1 LSSIKPIPQEDLH
14 KFVNIVADAYPA
26 MDLASEEEGIRVHD
40 QLEKIYDDER
50 RRLVGLYRSEKLL
63 GGMILLD
70 FEMQVHSSKIETG
83 GVGLVAVH
91 LLHKKEKV
99 AKELIEFFLRDYRE
113 RGAMLTSLYPFRP
126 DFYKK
131 MGFGYGPKIAQYKV
145 LPSALPR
152 GASKKNVEFVEA
164 DSVDELLECYNRYS
178 QVTHG
183 MIHRR
188 VSDLERA
195 LFRPGRKAIAFRRND
210 LIDGYLVYSFKKG
223 ETFIE
228 NDIHIQELVYNSPE
242 ALSEILFFLHTQL
255 DQVRRVVIATH
266 DNNFHHLLS
275 DPRNDSGNLI
285 PHVSHETNS
294 EGVGLMYRVINGSGI
309 FEQLGSHD
317 FGKQSCSVRFQITD
331 GLLSENSGSFVV
343 TFTGGRAKLT
353 PKKAAEVSVSMD
365 ISDFSS
371 LFMGTA
377 RFRKLYHY
385 KKADI
390 SDPSYVA
397 ILDKLFR
404 VDQQP
409 VCMTHF

>member
-1 LSSIKPIPQEDLH
+1 LSSIKSIPKEDLH
-14 KFVNIVADAYPA
+14 TFVNIVADAYPA
-26 MDLASEEEGIRVHD
+26 MELASEEERVRAHD
-40 QLEKIYDDER
+40 QLEKIYDDEC

-63 GGMILLD
+63 GGMILHD
-70 FEMQVHSSKIETG
+70 FEMQVYSSKIDTG

-99 AKELIEFFLRDYRE
+99 AKELIEFYLRDYRE
-113 RGAMLTSLYPFRP
+113 RGATLTSLYPFRP

-152 GASKKNVEFVEA
+152 GVSKKNVEIVEA
-164 DSVDELLECYNRYS
+164 DSVNELLECYNRFS

-195 LFRPGRKAIAFRRND
+195 LFRPGRKAIAFRRSD
-210 LIDGYLVYSFKKG
+210 LIDGYLVYSFEKG

-255 DQVRRVVIATH
+255 DQIRRVVIATH
-266 DNNFHHLLS
+266 DDNFHHLLS

-285 PHVSHETNS
+285 PHVSHETNT
-294 EGVGLMYRVINGSGI
+294 EGIGLMYRVINGPGI
-309 FEQLGSHD
+309 FKQLDSHD
-317 FGKQSCSVRFQITD
+317 FGKQSCTVKFQIRD
-331 GLLSENSGSFVV
+331 SFLPENSGGFVV
-343 TFTGGRAKLT
+343 TFTGGRANLT
-353 PKKAAEVSVSMD
+353 PEETPEVSVSMD

-377 RFRKLYHY
+377 RFRKQYY
-385 KKADI
+385 FMKADI

-397 ILDKLFR
+397 VLEKLFQ